1 MSGANLEAFGGVT
14 VKPPSEN
21 EWNAQAA
28 RQRREMGGTVDQVF
42 SSQNMGEAVHRLHQ
56 KRNEEQ
62 RRLSRMVFKKAT
74 VINLMPFPLNVNGV
88 LHARLAGPDGNQIP
102 ECPVGQPFE
111 RKVIAEL
118 QWSIRDDGTGMDN
131 VDNYTPVPCTPTELA
146 DDYAHEFLDRL
157 GVGGVIVCEGD
168 EDPGTPEMKKKL
180 EEARRTRTE
189 EHHRAASQG
198 GRGPAARKDPQAS
211 ARVAAGHQCRR
222 RRVARS
228 VSGMRRGQR
237 PQGVCVQ
244 RVPLCLQTH

>member
-1 MSGANLEAFGGVT
+1 
-14 VKPPSEN
+14 
-21 EWNAQAA
+21 
-28 RQRREMGGTVDQVF
+28 
-42 SSQNMGEAVHRLHQ
+42 
-56 KRNEEQ
+56 
-62 RRLSRMVFKKAT
+62 
-74 VINLMPFPLNVNGV
+74 NVNGV

-180 EEARRTRTE
+180 EEARRARNRWLLRKVPEAESDWADT
-189 EHHRAASQG
+189 S
-198 GRGPAARKDPQAS
+198 GRGRKNITDLHRKAAEVLLHDKILKHQPAWLLATNAEGGESPDPCPGCGEVSDRKGSVCKGCRYVYKPIEAYKATLIEYGHIAMDRLTGEEWKTVNDIKADRDKAKQAG
-211 ARVAAGHQCRR
+211 RK
-222 RRVARS
+222 
-228 VSGMRRGQR
+228 
-237 PQGVCVQ
+237 
-244 RVPLCLQTH
+244 